1 MYQRLEGAGV
11 STASLNF
18 ICHNTDIG
26 ESVFFD
32 TMGTPSRVKA
42 TLSDFLDHGKIG
54 CESEDGYGWHGRWNL
69 HYMMKI
75 QKLPAGKTPQITDTW
90 VHGFVMLK
98 IFGTEIDHEHLEDW
112 FPSPGAARFGL
123 LLKNGQDVEMEFY
136 LRLRRF
142 VEKTPLAA
150 EWRNWL
156 FKLFTKER
164 WIHECRT
171 CFGEYRAWIVA
182 FEEKKLQDAIS
193 GAIRQRQSEVVA
205 IFGEDGMKPIQAEP
219 QVLDVH
225 QEAYINYGR
234 IDLTQGVYA
243 EAEEKGAFW
252 FLDVIASYQ
261 MYPEFK
267 SEPFQVWELKQ
278 IGDTRTFLVT
288 CHNGNG
294 MSLFAKKFGDV
305 MLDGDN
311 VIPRVRLLTR
321 VQTEC
326 DPVAMQILRTE
337 AMKQDYRL
345 GQLIPYSDFPDSEWK
360 VYNDMGVVLLPEE
373 Y

>member
-1 MYQRLEGAGV
+1 MYQQLEGAGV

-18 ICHNTDIG
+18 ICRNTDIG
-26 ESVFFD
+26 ENVFFD

-75 QKLPAGKTPQITDTW
+75 QKLPAGETPQITDTW

-150 EWRNWL
+150 EWRGWL
-156 FKLFTKER
+156 FRLFTEKR

-171 CFGEYRAWIVA
+171 CFGEYRAWIAA
-182 FEEKKLQDAIS
+182 FEEEKLQDAIS
-193 GAIRQRQSEVVA
+193 GAIRQRQPEVVA

-219 QVLDVH
+219 EEKIGQ
-225 QEAYINYGR
+225 AYDEYCDTYVNYGR
-234 IDLTQGVYA
+234 IDLTNGVYFA
-243 EAEEKGAFW
+243 AQEKKAFW

-288 CHNGNG
+288 CHDGNG
-294 MSLFAKKFGDV
+294 G
-305 MLDGDN
+305 G
-311 VIPRVRLLTR
+311 VRL
-321 VQTEC
+321 VH
-326 DPVAMQILRTE
+326 
-337 AMKQDYRL
+337 
-345 GQLIPYSDFPDSEWK
+345 
-360 VYNDMGVVLLPEE
+360 LPAPG
-373 Y
+373 